1 MWRLRLESET
11 KEERERE
18 RERERE
24 DEGPPA
30 AAAAAA
36 GVIFTSLSAAI
47 TAFNLEPLLCFTA
60 HHVRSFFYFLLLVGF
75 GWAGRKGEVGSGT
88 TVVEVGQ
95 TGSPKYSELL
105 HKPTDFGGAA
115 AAQTN
120 CSSSRR
126 SSNCCLI
133 HQRVQTSLV
142 EKKMM

>member
-1 MWRLRLESET
+1 VKQKR
-11 KEERERE
+11 RE

-24 DEGPPA
+24 DEGPPPA

-36 GVIFTSLSAAI
+36 IFTSLAAAI

-75 GWAGRKGEVGSGT
+75 GWAGRKGEVGSWT

-105 HKPTDFGGAA
+105 HKPTDFAA

-126 SSNCCLI
+126 SSNRCLI
-133 HQRVQTSLV
+133 HQRVQTNLV

>member
-1 MWRLRLESET
+1 LRA
-11 KEERERE
+11 KQKRRE

-30 AAAAAA
+30 AAAA
-36 GVIFTSLSAAI
+36 IFTSLAVAI

-75 GWAGRKGEVGSGT
+75 GWAGRKGEVGSWT

-105 HKPTDFGGAA
+105 HKPTDCAAA

-126 SSNCCLI
+126 SSNCSLI
-133 HQRVQTSLV
+133 HQRVQTNLV

>member
-1 MWRLRLESET
+1 VKQKR
-11 KEERERE
+11 RERE

-24 DEGPPA
+24 DEGPPVA
-30 AAAAAA
+30 AAAAA
-36 GVIFTSLSAAI
+36 IFTSLAAAI
-47 TAFNLEPLLCFTA
+47 TAFNLVPLLCFTA

-75 GWAGRKGEVGSGT
+75 GWAGRKGEVGSWT

-105 HKPTDFGGAA
+105 HKPTDFAAA

-126 SSNCCLI
+126 SSNCSLI
-133 HQRVQTSLV
+133 HQRVQTNLV